1 MLRRP
6 PRSTLFP
13 YTTSADLR
21 QPDVILDR
29 DSRAVGGVGGAT
41 GVDLEF
47 ACHGCPR
54 VPEVMAI
61 DAAYRL

>member
-1 MLRRP
+1 MASGSIEYR
-6 PRSTLFP
+6 
-13 YTTSADLR
+13 DLTR